1 MFLAY
6 LSANLVRLLAANI
19 RVLRLLH
26 MPSGGAGDLQFLWIV
41 GGEGKALCQVRIP
54 LSDDGT
60 PSAERMMKGGSLSR
74 WRFKKLLVRPERRGF
89 KASNGLGESF

>member
-41 GGEGKALCQVRIP
+41 GREGKALCQVRIP
-54 LSDDGT
+54 YGT
-60 PSAERMMKGGSLSR
+60 TALPA
-74 WRFKKLLVRPERRGF
+74 RRG
-89 KASNGLGESF
+89 